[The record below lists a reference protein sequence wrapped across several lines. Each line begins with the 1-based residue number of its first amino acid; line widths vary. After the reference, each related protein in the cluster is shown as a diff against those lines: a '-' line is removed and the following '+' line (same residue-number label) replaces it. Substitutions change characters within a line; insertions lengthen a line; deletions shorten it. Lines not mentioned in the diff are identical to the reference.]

1 MILKSNRKWPVHFLW
16 IILTV
21 ISFTVNGQ
29 TDTTANNG
37 KPQVMVMELRS
48 EIDARTN
55 RYVELAFEK
64 AEEIEAD
71 YIVIDMDTYGGAL
84 YDADD
89 IRTRVLES
97 EVPVYVFINKDAASA
112 GALISIACD
121 SIYMAPGA
129 SIGAATVV
137 TGGTGEA
144 APDKYQS
151 YMRSIMRATAEA
163 TGRDPRIAEA
173 MVDQNLE
180 VDSISPA
187 GEVITFST
195 SEAIKYGFCE
205 AQVISIEEILARS
218 GLEEGTYELTVF
230 EKDTA
235 EEVIAF
241 FLNPFISGILI
252 LVMLGGIYF
261 ELQTPGVGF
270 PILAAI
276 VALLLYLIPHY
287 LNGLAENWEIAAF
300 FIGIVLIALEVLVI
314 PGFGVAGVAGLTLTI
329 GSLILIMLNNND
341 FDFFFVDTSEL
352 LSAVATALAGMLG
365 GIMLMV
371 FGGVHLT
378 NSAAFRRASLE
389 TTQDASQGYTSST
402 RIGTFIGKEGDAYT
416 VLRPSGKIMIDDELY
431 DAYTRGDYIP
441 RGERIVVVSE
451 EGTSLRVKLAKDV
464 PKEGFA

>member
-1 MILKSNRKWPVHFLW
+1 MILKSNRKWPAAFLL
-16 IILTV
+16 IILAIAGSRV
-21 ISFTVNGQ
+21 YAQ
-29 TDTTANNG
+29 TDTTAQANQ
-37 KPQVMVMELRS
+37 QVFVMELRS

-55 RYVELAFEK
+55 RYVELAFDK

-71 YIVIDMDTYGGAL
+71 LIVIDMDTYGGAL

-89 IRTRVLES
+89 IRTRILES
-97 EVPVYVFINKDAASA
+97 EIPVYVFINKDAASA

-137 TGGTGEA
+137 SGGTGEA

-163 TGRDPRIAEA
+163 TGRDPHIAEA

-180 VDSISPA
+180 VDSISKA

-205 AQVISIEEILARS
+205 AQVTSIEELLQRS
-218 GLEEGTYELTVF
+218 GMEEEEYTLTVF
-230 EKDTA
+230 EKDVP
-235 EEVIAF
+235 EQIIAF

-252 LVMLGGIYF
+252 LIILGGVYF

-270 PILAAI
+270 PLMAAI
-276 VALLLYLIPHY
+276 VALVLYLVPYY
-287 LNGLAENWEIAAF
+287 LNGLAENWEIVAF
-300 FIGIVLIALEVLVI
+300 FVGAVLIILEVLVI
-314 PGFGVAGVAGLTLTI
+314 PGFGVAGIAGLTLTI
-329 GSLILIMLNNND
+329 GSLILVMLNNNN
-341 FDFFFVDTSEL
+341 FDFFFVDPGEVV
-352 LSAVATALAGMLG
+352 SAVATTLIGMFGAIL
-365 GIMLMV
+365 LMFF
-371 FGGVHLT
+371 FGVRLT
-378 NSAAFRRASLE
+378 DSAAFKRVSLQ
-389 TTQDASQGYTSST
+389 TTQATSEGYTSST
-402 RIGTFIGKEGDAYT
+402 RIGTFIGKEGEAYT

-441 RGERIVVVSE
+441 RGERIVVVND
-451 EGTSLRVKLAKDV
+451 EGTSLRVKLSKDV
-464 PKEGFA
+464 PKEGLS

>member
-1 MILKSNRKWPVHFLW
+1 MILKSNRKWPVAFLW
-16 IILTV
+16 SIFALLSATAYA
-21 ISFTVNGQ
+21 Q
-29 TDTTANNG
+29 TDTTAQG
-37 KPQVMVMELRS
+37 KPQVLVMELRS

-89 IRTRVLES
+89 IRTRMLES

-137 TGGTGEA
+137 NGGTGEA

-173 MVDQNLE
+173 MVDQELE
-180 VDSISPA
+180 VDSISDA

-205 AQVISIEEILARS
+205 AQVTSIEELLERS
-218 GLEEGTYELTVF
+218 GLEEGEYTLTVF
-230 EKDTA
+230 EKGIT

-252 LVMLGGIYF
+252 LIMLGGVYF
-261 ELQTPGVGF
+261 ELQTPGIGF
-270 PILAAI
+270 PLLAAV
-276 VALLLYLIPHY
+276 VALVLYLIPHY

-300 FIGIVLIALEVLVI
+300 FVGAVLIILEVLVI
-314 PGFGVAGVAGLTLTI
+314 PGFGVAGIAGLTLTI
-329 GSLILIMLNNND
+329 GSLILVMLNNND
-341 FDFFFVDTSEL
+341 FDFFFVDSGEV
-352 LSAVATALAGMLG
+352 LSAVATTLAGMLG
-365 GIMLMV
+365 GIILMF
-371 FGGVHLT
+371 FGGVRLT
-378 NSAAFRRASLE
+378 DSAAFKRIALE
-389 TTQDASQGYTSST
+389 TTQSRSEGYTSST
-402 RIGTFIGKEGDAYT
+402 REGTFIGKEGEAYT
-416 VLRPSGKIMIDDELY
+416 VLRPSGKIMIEDELY
-431 DAYTRGDYIP
+431 DAYTRGDYID
-441 RGERIVVVSE
+441 RGEKIVVVSE

-464 PKEGFA
+464 PKEGLT